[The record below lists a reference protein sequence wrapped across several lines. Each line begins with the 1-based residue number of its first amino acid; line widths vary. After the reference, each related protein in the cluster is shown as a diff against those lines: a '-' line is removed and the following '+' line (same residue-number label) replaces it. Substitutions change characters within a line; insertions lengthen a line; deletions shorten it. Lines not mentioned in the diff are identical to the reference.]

1 MAVDADLVAFPQTL
15 VIFSKLQQSGRAGW
29 KSMQTG
35 SKVEILPVITP
46 KMLVS
51 QALSLQAALCDL
63 CLFIGWHF
71 VLSSYRNWPKERPDA
86 WTEMQ
91 VQMGRAGRGLAGWT
105 VTCVICILPRLTVI
119 TLFSHGSVYRRQ
131 TPFNLWSYPGIKSF
145 TRTALMQHYSADRFW
160 ELRSGEQ

>member
-1 MAVDADLVAFPQTL
+1 
-15 VIFSKLQQSGRAGW
+15 
-29 KSMQTG
+29 MQTG

-86 WTEMQ
+86 
-91 VQMGRAGRGLAGWT
+91 
-105 VTCVICILPRLTVI
+105 
-119 TLFSHGSVYRRQ
+119 
-131 TPFNLWSYPGIKSF
+131 
-145 TRTALMQHYSADRFW
+145 
-160 ELRSGEQ
+160 